1 MIDFHFDGVQLSKV
15 VCHHLYGFCVF
26 HVLLL
31 QDLIVDVLFDPNL
44 IRVSIELWAKMQVCK
59 GFAYSNFLISVQK
72 KAVPCFAIVTED
84 DFLRLSNRFD
94 DVGLVCYPDGLHYLD
109 IL

>member
-44 IRVSIELWAKMQVCK
+44 ELTQGLPNSCIHRTMGQDAGLQ
-59 GFAYSNFLISVQK
+59 GFCIF
-72 KAVPCFAIVTED
+72 
-84 DFLRLSNRFD
+84 
-94 DVGLVCYPDGLHYLD
+94 
-109 IL
+109 